1 MSAMQ
6 MVVVNQP
13 LPNGWFQATTEDG
26 KPYYV
31 NAFTQQTQWEFP
43 QTPSTI
49 HVLQSVHVSSSKKN
63 GGVQCFKQVLC
74 NKEHLIWI
82 FVLILTVYDFI
93 TDIQVSLSWFTISDG
108 ACPQFHCNPLWSS
121 FLTTIGKIL
130 LIISSIGFLFAL
142 IMKIYEAKRL
152 YINYK
157 YAIDESAKL
166 EQELV
171 AAHRALRIGC
181 IPLIVEDVPSVILVF
196 LSYFT
201 GSKNILDGFFSDQ
214 KYFSNR
220 RYRVIAKCFWTL
232 CTIYCT

>member
-74 NKEHLIWI
+74 NKEHLIRSLI
-82 FVLILTVYDFI
+82 IKEKGVLIP
-93 TDIQVSLSWFTISDG
+93 VS
-108 ACPQFHCNPLWSS
+108 
-121 FLTTIGKIL
+121 
-130 LIISSIGFLFAL
+130 GF
-142 IMKIYEAKRL
+142 KEPVTKKRRL
-152 YINYK
+152 NN
-157 YAIDESAKL
+157 
-166 EQELV
+166 Q
-171 AAHRALRIGC
+171 
-181 IPLIVEDVPSVILVF
+181 
-196 LSYFT
+196 
-201 GSKNILDGFFSDQ
+201 
-214 KYFSNR
+214 
-220 RYRVIAKCFWTL
+220 
-232 CTIYCT
+232 